1 MEKRKLLN
9 SPRLLELKRR
19 RQRIVVG
26 KIIVSLFGI
35 LILIAGAAYL
45 SRLESLQIKEV
56 SIAGNKI
63 IDTNL
68 IKEVVDEKMSGYY
81 LWFFPRKNVFLY
93 PKKSIQETLS
103 TRYKRLSDIELK
115 IENKNALEITVVERE
130 PAYMQCASGN
140 TVESLEVCHF
150 MDKDGYVF
158 DVAPYFSGSVYFKF
172 YGEIPEKDFGRVVS
186 FKEILEQMGLK
197 PESLH
202 LVDLTEA
209 YITLPSAQNN
219 IPKIMFKVESDLEK
233 MAENLQAALITEP
246 LLSDFKNKYSKLE
259 YIDLRFGN
267 KVYYKFQ

>member
-45 SRLESLQIKEV
+45 SRLESLQ
-56 SIAGNKI
+56 
-63 IDTNL
+63 

-115 IENKNALEITVVERE
+115 IENKNALEI
-130 PAYMQCASGN
+130 
-140 TVESLEVCHF
+140 
-150 MDKDGYVF
+150 
-158 DVAPYFSGSVYFKF
+158 
-172 YGEIPEKDFGRVVS
+172 
-186 FKEILEQMGLK
+186 
-197 PESLH
+197 
-202 LVDLTEA
+202 
-209 YITLPSAQNN
+209 
-219 IPKIMFKVESDLEK
+219 
-233 MAENLQAALITEP
+233 
-246 LLSDFKNKYSKLE
+246 
-259 YIDLRFGN
+259 
-267 KVYYKFQ
+267 